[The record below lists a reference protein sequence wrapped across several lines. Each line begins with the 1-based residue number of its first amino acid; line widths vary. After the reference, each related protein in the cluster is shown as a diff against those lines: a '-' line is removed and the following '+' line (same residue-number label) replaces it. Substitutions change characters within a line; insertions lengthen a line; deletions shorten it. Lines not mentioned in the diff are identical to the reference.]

1 MAPQKPITIPA
12 QKMRLSAQTPG
23 KHRTNTLLATAF
35 SSILPAA
42 LIAAMLPA
50 LCAGSLAG
58 ATLPCTFGV
67 AIATA
72 IALGVAST
80 YAKKRYVTIT
90 AAVVS
95 TAAIFLVL
103 AIPPIREGFFALYNN
118 IVFHFDETY
127 HAYLSLASSGALATD
142 SLPFAVLIGILCG
155 TCAYATTRM
164 RTSGVTLLLVIVLCG
179 GCLRTGCGLGFAA
192 TILGLCGW
200 LSQCRLTQLEGSS
213 YPLVT
218 VVAGTAFNIAIC
230 TAFFFACAALY
241 TPNAALNSL
250 YDTFTTATDNIRYG
264 SDSLPEGNLAQA
276 SSMNQGEDERLDV
289 ALDGRVSD
297 NLLLHGFTGANFE
310 NGTWQPLSHTAYEGE
325 WKGIMPWLAKQGFV
339 PAEQRASYDYES
351 AYEGNIALPD
361 TATVTIDSSKAN
373 SRYVYAPYTLRELDG
388 NASTNLDG
396 APLSGFIG
404 TRNYSFTMDDVAASE
419 TFTDTKWLEANESDY
434 ASSEAVYSAFV
445 HANYLQV
452 SDEEK
457 EAVNRLIFNE
467 ATWDASAAPSN
478 YAVISRVRTMM
489 NTLASYD
496 EQPASPRTDEP
507 FTQWF
512 LGEARQGNSAYFA
525 TVATFA
531 LRSQGIPTR
540 YVEGYRADS
549 ASIAAANS
557 GDGSL
562 TLTNHDAHAWV
573 EVYLNGAGWT
583 PVEVTPGFYSQAV
596 EADKVID
603 VSEARSNGSGD
614 VTQAESVMGQIDED
628 QPETQQP
635 SVLQAVF
642 QAVTGVFCFIGCLI
656 LLVIATVLQRKLR
669 IARRSRAIESEE
681 QATSVPALFAY
692 LASVMTEANIGFDQT
707 RPLECIS
714 NLQKAFP
721 EVGPEE
727 YHRVVTLH
735 QAFAFGEHN
744 LKPNEMRTLRRFTA
758 RMHASLPEPTTLP
771 QRFKRWAVKAL

>member
-12 QKMRLSAQTPG
+12 QNMSLSAQTPG
-23 KHRTNTLLATAF
+23 KHKANAQLATAF

-58 ATLPCTFGV
+58 AALPCTFAV
-67 AIATA
+67 AIAVAVALGIAHTYIKEKRYTSIAAAVASA
-72 IALGVAST
+72 IAILL
-80 YAKKRYVTIT
+80 I
-90 AAVVS
+90 
-95 TAAIFLVL
+95 L
-103 AIPPIREGFFALYNN
+103 AIPSIREGFFALYNN
-118 IVFHFDETY
+118 IVYHFDETY

-142 SLPFAVLIGILCG
+142 SLAFAVLIGILCG
-155 TCAYATTRM
+155 TCAWAITRM
-164 RTSGVTLLLVIVLCG
+164 RTSSVTLLAVIVLCG

-192 TILGLCGW
+192 TVLGLCGW

-213 YPLVT
+213 YPLAT
-218 VVAGTAFNIAIC
+218 ASAGAAFSVVVCAL
-230 TAFFFACAALY
+230 FFLACSALY
-241 TPNAALNSL
+241 TPNATLDGL
-250 YDTFTTATDNIRYG
+250 YKTFTTATDTMRYG
-264 SDSLPEGNLAQA
+264 SDTLPEGDMAKA
-276 SSMNQGEDERLDV
+276 PSMNQGEDERLSV
-289 ALDGRVSD
+289 TVGGQVSD
-297 NLLLHGFTGANFE
+297 NLLLHGFTGATFE
-310 NGTWQPLSHTAYEGE
+310 NGVWQPLSHTSYEGE
-325 WKGIMPWLAKQGFV
+325 WKGIMPWLGKQGFV
-339 PAEQRASYDYES
+339 PAEQRASYNYES
-351 AYEGNIALPD
+351 AYQGNIQLPNA
-361 TATVTIDSSKAN
+361 TTVTVDSGKAN
-373 SRYVYAPYTLRELDG
+373 SQYVYAPYTLRELNG
-388 NASTNLDG
+388 NASTSLDG

-404 TRNYSFTMDDVAASE
+404 TRNYSFTMDDVAATD
-419 TFTDTKWLEANESDY
+419 TFTDTNWLEANESEY

-457 EAVNRLIFNE
+457 EAVNHLVFNE
-467 ATWDASAAPSN
+467 ATWDASAASSS
-478 YAVISRVRTMM
+478 YAVISRVRTMLG
-489 NTLASYD
+489 TLASYD
-496 EQPASPRTDEP
+496 EQPSSPRTDEP

-531 LRSQGIPTR
+531 LRSQGIPAR

-549 ASIAAANS
+549 ADVAAANGS
-557 GDGSL
+557 SL

-614 VTQAESVMGQIDED
+614 VSQAESVMGQMDED
-628 QPETQQP
+628 QAETQQP
-635 SVLQAVF
+635 SALQVVLQA
-642 QAVTGVFCFIGCLI
+642 ATGVFCFIGCLV
-656 LLVIATVLQRKLR
+656 LLAIATVVQRKLR
-669 IARRSRAIESEE
+669 IARRTRAIESEE

-692 LASVMTEANIGFDQT
+692 LASVMTEANIGFDKT
-707 RPLECIS
+707 RPLECAN

-721 EVGPEE
+721 EVSPEE
-727 YHRVVTLH
+727 YYRVVTLH
-735 QAFAFGEHN
+735 QAFAFGEHT

-758 RMHASLPEPTTLP
+758 RMHASLPEPTTMP
-771 QRFKRWAVKAL
+771 KRFKRWAVKAL